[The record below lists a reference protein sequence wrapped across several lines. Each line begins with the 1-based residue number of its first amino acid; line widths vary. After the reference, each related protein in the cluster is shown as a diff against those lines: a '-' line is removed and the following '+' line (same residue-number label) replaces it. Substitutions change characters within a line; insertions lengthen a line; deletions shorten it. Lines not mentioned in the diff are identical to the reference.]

1 MKNTKIKLIKYL
13 LYGLIIALSVRYVPT
28 NTIVNNNDI
37 LIIAA
42 IASMSFG
49 LIDMVSPSVVVK

>member
-1 MKNTKIKLIKYL
+1 MKNKKIKLIKYL

-42 IASMSFG
+42 IASMSFA